1 MIFGKAMNYEI
12 RITPTDN
19 NGYIVKVGCAKFSF
33 ETKDSIKAAF
43 NDFIDDPKKMEGF
56 YGEAGGGIEDRPPMQ
71 DRPPSQDR
79 RPTRDENSIINTE

>member
-1 MIFGKAMNYEI
+1 MIFGQAMNYEI

-56 YGEAGGGIEDRPPMQ
+56 L
-71 DRPPSQDR
+71 
-79 RPTRDENSIINTE
+79 

>member
-56 YGEAGGGIEDRPPMQ
+56 YGEAGGRNRGS
-71 DRPPSQDR
+71 PSNAGSPSLTGSSSHSR
-79 RPTRDENSIINTE
+79 